1 MAKLYSFAS
10 WNVEH
15 FSGDPDRVSRVVD
28 LLNDVNPD
36 VFALYEVKSGDVYG
50 ALMDRMPTH
59 AFSIT
64 ENTTNPLATE
74 TLVGVRRSIQ
84 HFVTQREEFKS
95 KVPSLRPGAL
105 ATLRKNDIDTCFL
118 FLHVKSFTDPRAWGL
133 RDDMFKHAASLKRTL
148 DKLAGE
154 DRNGRLLVLG
164 DLNTMGLNAAYND
177 VSDIDGAQELA
188 FLEKRFKPVDM
199 RLLPKT
205 HAHSWWNGKDNWTP
219 SALDHVFAS
228 EELKFKAFNGGAEVR
243 VHGWP
248 EKATTAQKI
257 AWIDRYSDHALLF
270 GEIHA

>member
-1 MAKLYSFAS
+1 MAKLFSFAS

-15 FSGDPDRVSRVVD
+15 FAGKRERAERVVA
-28 LLNDVNPD
+28 LLSELDPD
-36 VFALYEVKSGDVYG
+36 VFALYEVKSSSVYQL
-50 ALMDRMPTH
+50 LMDGMPKH

-105 ATLRKNDIDTCFL
+105 ATLRKNGVDTCFL
-118 FLHVKSFTDPRAWGL
+118 FLHVKSFADPRAWGL

-148 DKLAGE
+148 DGLAG
-154 DRNGRLLVLG
+154 DGQRGRLLVLG
-164 DLNTMGLNAAYND
+164 DLNTMGLNAPYND
-177 VSDIDGAQELA
+177 ISDIDGDQELA
-188 FLEKRFKPVDM
+188 FLEKRMSAVNM

-205 HAHSWWNGKDNWTP
+205 HPESWWNGKDNWNP
-219 SALDHVFAS
+219 SALDHAFAS
-228 EELKFKAFNGGAEVR
+228 EELSFRNFDGAEVR

-248 EKATTAQKI
+248 EKSTLAQKRS
-257 AWIDRYSDHALLF
+257 WIEKYSDHALLY
-270 GEIHA
+270 GELQA